1 MRTMQWLAPV
11 CAALTIGPAALA
23 KTDMPRPAGVSNAPL
38 KSVESCVGAGRID
51 FAADD
56 QTALLDDADLKAV
69 HAEMVRQYPM
79 LAKDGFAAT
88 HIVLW
93 QRPNDE
99 LVYVTLLSDPNL
111 DALPSNA
118 SDRAYCFTATFAA
131 AKLAPTP
138 LLRRKY
144 FFPVDAPAGR
154 APAH

>member
-1 MRTMQWLAPV
+1 MLWLAAV
-11 CAALTIGPAALA
+11 CATLIGGPAAWA
-23 KTDMPRPAGVSNAPL
+23 KTEAPRPAGMSNAPL
-38 KSVESCVGAGRID
+38 RSVESCVGAGRID

-93 QRPNDE
+93 QRPNNE

-111 DALPSNA
+111 DAPPSDA
-118 SDRAYCFTATFAA
+118 SDRTFCFTATFAA

-144 FFPVDAPAGR
+144 FFPVDAPAGP